1 MAYLWLTLPLSQPL
15 LSTIQPNRPP
25 KLIFFF
31 FFFFLKSALDYGFPT
46 LYITHSAGC
55 LLAVNCW
62 LPACLVGV
70 ALSIPGSFR
79 PLHVAPHLSHAGCE
93 LLAACMFDWCC
104 LIYDWVLQTTT
115 CSTTLITCWL
125 WVVGCLHVWL
135 VLPWVL
141 KTITCITTV
150 TTCWLWIVGCLY
162 VWLVLPNLYLGPSD
176 HYMYHHTHHMLA
188 VDCWL
193 PVCLIGVALGP

>member
-15 LSTIQPNRPP
+15 LSTIKPNRPP
-25 KLIFFF
+25 KLIF

-104 LIYDWVLQTTT
+104 LGSLRQLHVSLQLLHAGCELLAACMFDWCCLIYDWVLQTTT

-125 WVVGCLHVWL
+125 WIVGCLHVWL
-135 VLPWVL
+135 VSP
-141 KTITCITTV
+141 
-150 TTCWLWIVGCLY
+150 Y
-162 VWLVLPNLYLGPSD
+162 LYLGPSD
-176 HYMYHHTHHMLA
+176 HYM
-188 VDCWL
+188 
-193 PVCLIGVALGP
+193 

>member
-1 MAYLWLTLPLSQPL
+1 MAYPSIV
-15 LSTIQPNRPP
+15 STTTINHPAEQTP
-25 KLIFFF
+25 KTDFF

-79 PLHVAPHLSHAGCE
+79 PLHVAPQLSHAGCE

-104 LIYDWVLQTTT
+104 LGSLRRLHVSPQLPHAGCELLAACMFDWCCFGSLRRLHVASHLSHAGCELLAACMFDCCCLIYTWVLQATT
-115 CSTTLITCWL
+115 CILSLI
-125 WVVGCLHVWL
+125 H
-135 VLPWVL
+135 
-141 KTITCITTV
+141 I
-150 TTCWLWIVGCLY
+150 
-162 VWLVLPNLYLGPSD
+162 
-176 HYMYHHTHHMLA
+176 
-188 VDCWL
+188 
-193 PVCLIGVALGP
+193 